1 MQQTGIFA
9 GRTEVRC
16 PYARWGWTRGG
27 GKVWHG
33 GLDLAGLDDA
43 TIRMPYYKG
52 KRITGRVTRARIV
65 TDKRDKTW
73 EWGYYV
79 CVQLD
84 RGQTPDAVNF
94 LYFAHCAS
102 LLVKAGQRV
111 ASGDALAVMGNTG
124 NAALAD
130 PPYRHCHL
138 EVRAAAGGVGLDPTV
153 YAGCENAVGVY
164 GAAGRMQVITVGPVT
179 QGRCG
184 RGFGSLPGPRAGGC
198 RTVQKRMEGCL
209 MEKRN
214 LFVSGKAV
222 VAAVCGAFTAAFGWL
237 GWLVV
242 AWAACMALDWV
253 SGSAAAASRGAWSSA
268 AARAGIWHKAGM
280 VVVVLVCALTDA
292 VLAVAVANLPGL
304 GLEVN
309 GVVLPVVLVWYIFT
323 ELGSIA
329 ENAAAMGAPV
339 PGWLVRI
346 LAQGKEGAE
355 K

>member
-1 MQQTGIFA
+1 
-9 GRTEVRC
+9 
-16 PYARWGWTRGG
+16 
-27 GKVWHG
+27 
-33 GLDLAGLDDA
+33 
-43 TIRMPYYKG
+43 
-52 KRITGRVTRARIV
+52 
-65 TDKRDKTW
+65 
-73 EWGYYV
+73 
-79 CVQLD
+79 
-84 RGQTPDAVNF
+84 
-94 LYFAHCAS
+94 
-102 LLVKAGQRV
+102 
-111 ASGDALAVMGNTG
+111 
-124 NAALAD
+124 
-130 PPYRHCHL
+130 
-138 EVRAAAGGVGLDPTV
+138 
-153 YAGCENAVGVY
+153 
-164 GAAGRMQVITVGPVT
+164 
-179 QGRCG
+179 
-184 RGFGSLPGPRAGGC
+184 
-198 RTVQKRMEGCL
+198 

-253 SGSAAAASRGAWSSA
+253 SGSA

-339 PGWLVRI
+339 PGWLVRV

>member
-1 MQQTGIFA
+1 
-9 GRTEVRC
+9 
-16 PYARWGWTRGG
+16 
-27 GKVWHG
+27 
-33 GLDLAGLDDA
+33 
-43 TIRMPYYKG
+43 
-52 KRITGRVTRARIV
+52 
-65 TDKRDKTW
+65 
-73 EWGYYV
+73 
-79 CVQLD
+79 
-84 RGQTPDAVNF
+84 
-94 LYFAHCAS
+94 
-102 LLVKAGQRV
+102 
-111 ASGDALAVMGNTG
+111 
-124 NAALAD
+124 
-130 PPYRHCHL
+130 
-138 EVRAAAGGVGLDPTV
+138 
-153 YAGCENAVGVY
+153 
-164 GAAGRMQVITVGPVT
+164 
-179 QGRCG
+179 
-184 RGFGSLPGPRAGGC
+184 
-198 RTVQKRMEGCL
+198 

-304 GLEVN
+304 GFEVN

-329 ENAAAMGAPV
+329 ENAAMGAPV

-346 LAQGKEGAE
+346 LAQGKEGA
-355 K
+355 KK